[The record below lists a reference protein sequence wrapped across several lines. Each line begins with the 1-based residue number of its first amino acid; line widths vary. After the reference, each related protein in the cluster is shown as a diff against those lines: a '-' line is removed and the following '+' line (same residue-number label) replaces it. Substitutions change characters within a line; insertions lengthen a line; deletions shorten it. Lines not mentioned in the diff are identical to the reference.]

1 MTAII
6 HLAFLRMLLSAT
18 RTGKSKLMQAASC
31 CTPWA
36 LDSPKLLALQV
47 ESIAI
52 QIDTHMHIETS
63 LINWITQKMVCI
75 FSHSFIFYVHRLP
88 KHSVKKSFQV
98 LFPLLIFRNACGA
111 CGLCAGLSLLEFQ
124 GYVAC
129 VLTQISR
136 ELEARVSG
144 RSHRTT
150 HLDFCIVFLTVFIS
164 SHIHT
169 SLDSRSEVTCNFF
182 TSFVI
187 LFNRRSCFF
196 NTLGLDDFEA
206 NCMYYMNHVKL
217 LDQIY

>member
-18 RTGKSKLMQAASC
+18 CTVKSKLMQAASC
-31 CTPWA
+31 CKPWA

-47 ESIAI
+47 ESIA
-52 QIDTHMHIETS
+52 QIDTHMQHMHIETS
-63 LINWITQKMVCI
+63 LINWITQKTVA
-75 FSHSFIFYVHRLP
+75 FSHIQFIVYVHRLP

-98 LFPLLIFRNACGA
+98 LFPLFDFPIRVWHFGW
-111 CGLCAGLSLLEFQ
+111 CAGLSLLEFQ

-150 HLDFCIVFLTVFIS
+150 HLDFCI
-164 SHIHT
+164 
-169 SLDSRSEVTCNFF
+169 
-182 TSFVI
+182 
-187 LFNRRSCFF
+187 LF
-196 NTLGLDDFEA
+196 
-206 NCMYYMNHVKL
+206 
-217 LDQIY
+217 

>member
-6 HLAFLRMLLSAT
+6 HLAFLHMLLSAT

-31 CTPWA
+31 CKPWA

-63 LINWITQKMVCI
+63 LINWITQKMVR
-75 FSHSFIFYVHRLP
+75 Y
-88 KHSVKKSFQV
+88 
-98 LFPLLIFRNACGA
+98 ACGA

-150 HLDFCIVFLTVFIS
+150 HLDFGISFWTVFIS

-169 SLDSRSEVTCNFF
+169 YLYTIYRYTSL
-182 TSFVI
+182 
-187 LFNRRSCFF
+187 
-196 NTLGLDDFEA
+196 
-206 NCMYYMNHVKL
+206 Y
-217 LDQIY
+217 

>member
-31 CTPWA
+31 CKPWA
-36 LDSPKLLALQV
+36 LDSPKLLALQD

-52 QIDTHMHIETS
+52 QIDTHMHIETR
-63 LINWITQKMVCI
+63 LINWMTQKMVA
-75 FSHSFIFYVHRLP
+75 FSHILSYSMSIVCRNIQWKNHSKFSFL
-88 KHSVKKSFQV
+88 S
-98 LFPLLIFRNACGA
+98 LIFRYACGA

-169 SLDSRSEVTCNFF
+169 SLDSRSEVTWNYF

-196 NTLGLDDFEA
+196 NTLGLDDFQA